1 MEENF
6 ICLDIGGTSIKYAL
20 AAGGRLREKGSVPT
34 EGRTAGAEGVAQ
46 KVLAIV
52 DAFRDRGLTGV
63 AISTLGI
70 VDPAAGRILYAGSS
84 IRDYTGFALKALVE
98 ETTGLPCTVENDVN
112 CAGLGEYWQGAGR
125 GARSLVCLTVGTD
138 VGASIL
144 FNGRLWR
151 GANYSAGEI
160 GSMRLAGGRLGEL
173 ASVRR
178 MVQRAA
184 AAHGVS
190 AQSINGETVF
200 DWARAGDADAVNAIA
215 GLIAPLVEGLANICC
230 MMNPERI
237 VLGGAVMAQQQYLA
251 PRICADLD
259 EALPRAFHSATRIA
273 FAELGNDAGLTG
285 ALCHFLMR
293 RKDAQAKAKHTG
305 LTEEAQKVR

>member
-6 ICLDIGGTSIKYAL
+6 ICMDIGGTAIKYAL

-34 EGRTAGAEGVAQ
+34 EGQTAGARGVAE
-46 KVLAIV
+46 KVLAII
-52 DAFRDRGLTGV
+52 DAFSGRGAAGV

-70 VDPAAGRILYAGSS
+70 VDPVAGRIVYAGPS
-84 IRDYTGFALKALVE
+84 IKDYTGLELKSLVE
-98 ETTGLPCTVENDVN
+98 TETGLSCTVENDVN

-138 VGASIL
+138 VGGCIL

-151 GANYSAGEI
+151 GANYSAGEV
-160 GSMRLAGGRLGEL
+160 GSMTLAKGRFGDL

-184 AAHGVS
+184 RAHGIS
-190 AQSINGETVF
+190 EQGIDGETVF

-215 GLIAPLVEGLANICC
+215 GLVTPLAEGIANICC
-230 MMNPERI
+230 MLNPERI
-237 VLGGAVMAQQQYLA
+237 ILGGAVMAQQQYLA
-251 PRICADLD
+251 PRLQADLE
-259 EALPRAFHSATRIA
+259 EALPRAFRSATRLA
-273 FAELGNDAGLTG
+273 FAELGNDAGMVG
-285 ALCHFLMR
+285 ALYHHLMR
-293 RKDAQAKAKHTG
+293 RREAQARAEAGSSTG
-305 LTEEAQKVR
+305 EAGKVR